1 MAREMLTLFE
11 FPPLPTEI
19 VFGFGAVMRLGEKLR
34 QLGVSRPLVIGDRG
48 VAQAGVL
55 ATAQKVLS
63 DAGIEFC
70 SFDDVPQDSS
80 TGTVATAL
88 ALLNAEQCDGLVGV
102 GGGSVLDT
110 AKAVAVS
117 KTNPGPLTEY
127 AGLGKVK
134 NPPLPVVA
142 IPTTAGTGSEV
153 SYWAVLTNDDTALKF
168 SIGGQLVFPKVAIC
182 DPELT
187 MTLPSP
193 LTASTGMDALTHA
206 IESYVNNATQP
217 ISQAL
222 SLRAVELIG
231 TYLRGAAVNGRDRE
245 ARYGMMLASTLAGI
259 AMNPTRLGIAHALA
273 MPLGSWDLKIPHGV
287 ANAILLPNVMEFN
300 LPANIRAFAEI
311 ARALGENTYGLSPR
325 DAAQKAVEAVRT
337 LQRDIGIAYGLAHF
351 GLTERHIPRVVEEAM
366 KSGNIAVNP
375 RRVLPEHLREICLR
389 SL

>member
-1 MAREMLTLFE
+1 MIRDMLRLFE

-19 VFGFGAVMRLGEKLR
+19 VFGFGAISRLGEKLR
-34 QLGVSRPLVIGDRG
+34 ELGASRALIVTDRG
-48 VAQAGVL
+48 VAQAGLLEAVKDL
-55 ATAQKVLS
+55 TQR
-63 DAGIEFC
+63 AGIISC
-70 SFDDVPQDSS
+70 SFEDVPQDSS
-80 TGTVATAL
+80 TETVARAL
-88 ALLNAEQCDGLVGV
+88 ELLIEERCDVVVGL

-110 AKAVAVS
+110 AKAVALN
-117 KTNPGPLTEY
+117 KTNPGPLTSY
-127 AGLGKVK
+127 AGLGKV
-134 NPPLPVVA
+134 NRPSLPVVA

-153 SYWAVLTNDDTALKF
+153 SYWAVLTDDTTGAKF
-168 SIGGQLVFPKVAIC
+168 SIGGRLVFPTVAIC

-187 MTLPSP
+187 MTLPPS

-231 TYLRGAAVNGRDRE
+231 LYLRGAATNGRDRE

-273 MPLGSWDLKIPHGV
+273 MPLGSWDLKIPHGI
-287 ANAILLPNVMEFN
+287 ANAILLPQVMEFN
-300 LPANIRAFAEI
+300 LPANIRGFADI
-311 ARALGENTYGLSPR
+311 ARALGEDVSGLSPR
-325 DAAQKAVEAVRT
+325 EAAQKAVKAVR
-337 LQRDIGIAYGLAHF
+337 LLKQDIGIDYGLARF
-351 GLTERHIPRVVEEAM
+351 GLTERHVPRVVEEAM

-375 RRVLPEHLREICLR
+375 RLVRPEQLQEICLN